1 MKLKIGYIAVSGLL
15 LITLCLT
22 LEQRAYAY
30 VDPGSSL
37 LIYQSFTAMIT
48 GGLFYFRR
56 RLKSLFFRSK
66 AAEIQS
72 NIKRD

>member
-1 MKLKIGYIAVSGLL
+1 MKLKIGYIAVTGLL
-15 LITLCLT
+15 LIALCLT
-22 LEQRAYAY
+22 LEPRAYAY

-37 LIYQSFTAMIT
+37 LMYQSLTAMIT

-56 RLKSLFFRSK
+56 RLKSLLFRSRSE
-66 AAEIQS
+66 EIQS